1 MELQV
6 TLRDLYLG
14 RVFQVVREKAV
25 YRPAKGTRKCNCKTR
40 MTTRQIAPGMY
51 QQIPTQQCEQCPGM
65 ALGRE
70 SETLRVE
77 VEKGS
82 QDGTEISFF
91 EQGEPLLDGEPGDLR
106 FRLVTVDAS
115 GFVRTGHDLALDVSL
130 TLAEALVGFTK
141 QVTHLDGHQVE
152 LSREGVTSHGE
163 VQRVRGQGM
172 PHAHAHTKFG
182 DLLVKYHI
190 QVSGRGCGRVCARMR
205 AQRSGAP
212 MATDALFCRCRR
224 PWTTSRRPPCGRCSP
239 EPSGCRCDNAHWRAS
254 ARASVRSWLT
264 TQTTTSRERSNSAML
279 PPARVVLVLL
289 LRLRLRRAWPR
300 QPWQPLPLQPQPL
313 S

>member
-1 MELQV
+1 MPTSRVSSCAHARPPRLPHHRFFGGFGGFGGGDSGEPETPKGRTVTVELQV

-14 RVFQVVREKAV
+14 RVFQVTRDKAV
-25 YRPAKGTRKCNCKTR
+25 FRPAKGTRKCNCKTR

-70 SETLRVE
+70 SETIRVE

-106 FRLVTVDAS
+106 FKLVTVDAS
-115 GFVRTGHDLALDVSL
+115 GFVRTGNDLALDVSL

-141 QVTHLDGHQVE
+141 TVQHLDGHAVE
-152 LSREGVTSHGE
+152 LAREGVTSHGE

-190 QVSGRGCGRVCARMR
+190 QVRVRRTSACAMR
-205 AQRSGAP
+205 RRLTQSLIAN
-212 MATDALFCRCRR
+212 RCRR
-224 PWTTSRRPPCGRCSP
+224 PWTRSRRPLCERCSHG
-239 EPSGCRCDNAHWRAS
+239 PSGCRCDEPSVSDARV
-254 ARASVRSWLT
+254 RASVRYGNLNNT
-264 TQTTTSRERSNSAML
+264 HNN
-279 PPARVVLVLL
+279 V
-289 LRLRLRRAWPR
+289 
-300 QPWQPLPLQPQPL
+300 
-313 S
+313 